1 MREEPSEERA
11 TVSGQNLIAVLA
23 ACALAAACSRAPSH
37 AAAHAPAPA
46 LASAPAPEPEP
57 ATSYLAP
64 PQLVKA
70 DRQAGGVLLSGT
82 ATPGAGLR
90 LASPDGKAIA
100 TQVSGQGAW
109 RISAPVGTT
118 PRLYSLSEQVA
129 GRRVRATG
137 YIAVLPAP
145 GPAAAMLHP
154 AAPASLPSD
163 DPARGFTAVDFD
175 ASGQAMASGRTVA
188 DETIRLVLDG
198 REAGEDRADSAGVF
212 SAALSQT
219 LRPGTH
225 LLVMTGERPESSE
238 TFTMAQAIRI
248 ATPPFDAARL
258 DGAWR
263 IDWLTPGGGVQ
274 STVLFDRKGPHP

>member
-1 MREEPSEERA
+1 MREEPPEERA
-11 TVSGQNLIAVLA
+11 TVRGQNLIAVLA
-23 ACALAAACSRAPSH
+23 ACVLAAACSRAPSH
-37 AAAHAPAPA
+37 AAAARAPAPA
-46 LASAPAPEPEP
+46 SALASEPEP

-70 DRQAGGVLLSGT
+70 DRHGGGVLLSGT

-90 LASPDGKAIA
+90 LASPDGRAISA
-100 TQVSGQGAW
+100 QVDGQGAW
-109 RISAPVGTT
+109 RILAAVGTT
-118 PRLYSLSEQVA
+118 PRLYSLSEQIA
-129 GRRVRATG
+129 GRLVRATG

-163 DPARGFTAVDFD
+163 DPARGLTAVDFD

-198 REAGEDRADSAGVF
+198 GEAGEDRADSTGVF
-212 SAALSQT
+212 SAALSQA
-219 LRPGTH
+219 LKPGTH
-225 LLVMTGERPESSE
+225 VLVMMGDRPGSSE
-238 TFTMAQAIRI
+238 TFTMARAARV
-248 ATPPFDAARL
+248 ATPPFDAVRL

-274 STVLFDRKGPHP
+274 STVLFDRKGPRP